1 MLPNSASHNRPPVGL
16 SVEMTRTNPAVHFS
30 VIERADEDQ
39 KLDAFLM
46 DYCGG
51 VSEKL
56 QAMESRKVEGL

>member
-1 MLPNSASHNRPPVGL
+1 MGL